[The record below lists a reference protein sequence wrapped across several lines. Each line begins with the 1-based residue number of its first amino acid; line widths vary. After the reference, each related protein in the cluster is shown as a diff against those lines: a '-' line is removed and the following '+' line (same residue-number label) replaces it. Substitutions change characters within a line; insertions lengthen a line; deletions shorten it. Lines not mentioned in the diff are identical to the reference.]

1 MNFIPHDCCKFT
13 VLLYCFSV
21 CQERIDQYL
30 SEYELLDEFLF
41 GLPQDDFNAK
51 WVCIGWPHKIEI
63 QMEQT
68 YR

>member
-1 MNFIPHDCCKFT
+1 M
-13 VLLYCFSV
+13 
-21 CQERIDQYL
+21 

-68 YR
+68 YRLVSSTEFWLITNYVDTWMDGPVVQ